1 MAELP
6 RSMLRRGV
14 DPQITSALLFRYS
27 VSIPVGK
34 QRCTSF
40 EDFLDILSFRQL
52 PRLGPHKLETL
63 KMNSR
68 LFTHA
73 KWTPA

>member
-1 MAELP
+1 MSELP
-6 RSMLRRGV
+6 GSMLRQGV

-34 QRCTSF
+34 QSF
-40 EDFLDILSFRQL
+40 KGFLDILSFRQL

-73 KWTPA
+73 KWTLPK